1 MDKMDLKKYGITGVT
16 EIVYNPSYDEL
27 FREETKKG
35 LRGFEKG
42 QLTETGAVNVM
53 TGVYTGRSPKDK
65 FFVMDETTKDTIWWT
80 SDEYKNDNKPVT
92 KAAWKELKK
101 LATQELS
108 GKKLYVV
115 DTFCG
120 ANENSRLKIRFIMEV
135 AWQAHFVKNMFI
147 RPTDAELEKYG
158 EPDFVVL
165 NASKAKVKNYKKL
178 GLTVAP
184 EAPLPSLFLSGRRSV
199 GRECRAPS
207 MGISTEV
214 RPVRP
219 PRIPSCGAPVRIAA
233 VCLQQDMEPG
243 FPAALG
249 DTIAAYK

>member
-1 MDKMDLKKYGITGVT
+1 MV
-16 EIVYNPSYDEL
+16 VYPFDRKRFQADPVVAY
-27 FREETKKG
+27 FYR
-35 LRGFEKG
+35 
-42 QLTETGAVNVM
+42 AH
-53 TGVYTGRSPKDK
+53 Y
-65 FFVMDETTKDTIWWT
+65 
-80 SDEYKNDNKPVT
+80 NDNDV
-92 KAAWKELKK
+92 
-101 LATQELS
+101 
-108 GKKLYVV
+108 LYKGRLIK
-115 DTFCG
+115 DRK
-120 ANENSRLKIRFIMEV
+120 NSRMSSLSAPVFSVPVRRARLPDRIYGKYLRF
-135 AWQAHFVKNMFI
+135 
-147 RPTDAELEKYG
+147 
-158 EPDFVVL
+158 PDFD
-165 NASKAKVKNYKKL
+165 A
-178 GLTVAP
+178 VAP